1 MKKVRPIICILL
13 CIFVM
18 PVFSQTSSIRGLTV
32 IAEYTDY
39 PYGVP
44 SASIDLMMNQTGF
57 NLWNNQGS
65 VKDYYYAQTNGKH
78 TITSQIVR
86 VALPQNFNYYHG
98 DGGGGSD
105 LLPHLVAGINQQY
118 PAGFQNLT
126 LRPETGNLWH
136 FNILSRGPR
145 GFGYAFV
152 VENLSIKNNGVLLN
166 IVTGNISNMG
176 PVDQPSLNTVCHEM
190 GHSVFGWT
198 DYYRTNV
205 SNLGDFCAM
214 ASAGTETP
222 MPINPGL
229 RYLKGW
235 TNDVIELRGDVTA
248 FYNVESNSY
257 NKILKYTNPTNP
269 KEYLILYPHA
279 YGGYYQSAKAPDQ
292 GLAIYYVD
300 EDGGLYSNQGSHP
313 IVHLIQADG
322 LDELHDELSGSHVR
336 GDNNDLFDNVTSV
349 FSSATHPFRWKNGNE
364 TGLTI
369 SDISAPGANM
379 TFKVNG
385 RSNTIN
391 VQTAALVNGTITPS
405 GMIGYPSGQA
415 KVFTIVA
422 DIGYE
427 VENVLFNGVS
437 LGAVTTFNFNGSGGA
452 HTLKATFKKR
462 TSGDVLPASWNQI
475 DIGDSRTIGVSG
487 YNNGVFGLESGSYD
501 IWGTNDGLRYVYQS
515 LTGDGELVA
524 HIKDM
529 NKPLEWSKAG
539 LMFRETLSSDSKY
552 FFLAKT
558 PYNSLAPQL
567 RTATGGG
574 ADHNPSSIQNLHI
587 YNLYNWVKMTRNGNL
602 FESFCSK
609 DGVNWVLMAST
620 NIAMNQS
627 IYVGFAAGAGS
638 NEVNTKIQIDQV
650 TLKASN
656 ALPSVSITTPV
667 NNAKFDAPAYIS
679 IAATANDT
687 DGTIAK
693 VELFI
698 GNSITSKAIDIV
710 APYTFY
716 WTGVLAGTYSIT
728 VKATD
733 DKGGVTTSA
742 PVTVVVTNPV
752 TQSPYGGSAWPIPGI
767 IEAENYDLGGQGL
780 AFNDLTTANQ
790 GGYYRVDA
798 VDIEPASGGYNVGY
812 ITSGEWLEYTVNVT
826 AGTYAIDA
834 KVAAM
839 AAGNSFRLEMDGTAI
854 TTITVPATGG
864 WQAWQTVSVSNVVLT
879 AGQKVLRIYANS
891 NDFNIDKLTFTKVIT
906 TPLQTPYGGTAW
918 NIPGTVE
925 AENYDLGGQGI
936 AYNDVIAANQ
946 GNAFRTDAV
955 DIENCNAGGFNLG
968 YILTDEWVEYTV
980 NITANGKYTINALLA
995 ATTAGRTFRLELDGI
1010 SIASFNVPNTGGWQ
1024 NWQSTMV
1031 NNISLTAGQKVL
1043 RIYAT
1048 SVDFN
1053 IDKLIFT
1060 RTSAREGLIEEVQL
1074 KNAISTAPNP
1084 FSEQTTFMVDVAN
1097 EGHSTLKLYDMNG
1110 VLVGVVLDEYLEK
1123 GNHKYSFDTHALTS
1137 GIYLL
1142 HYTSADGVVSKT
1154 IIKQ

>member
-1 MKKVRPIICILL
+1 MKKIRPILSILL
-13 CIFVM
+13 CIFTL
-18 PVFSQTSSIRGLTV
+18 PVFSQTSSIQGITV

-39 PYGVP
+39 AYGIP

-65 VKDYYYAQTNGKH
+65 VKDFYFAQTNGKY
-78 TITSQIVR
+78 TVTSQIVR

-98 DGGGGSD
+98 DGGGGGD
-105 LLPHLVAGINQQY
+105 LLPHIVASINQQF

-126 LRPETGNLWH
+126 IRPETGNLWQ

-152 VENLSIKNNGVLLN
+152 VENLSVKNNGALLN

-176 PVDQPSLNTVCHEM
+176 PLDQPTLNTVCHEM
-190 GHSVFGWT
+190 GHSLFAWT

-205 SNLGDFCAM
+205 SNLGDFCVM

-222 MPINPGL
+222 MPVNPGL

-235 TNDVIELRGDVTA
+235 ANDVVELRGDVTG
-248 FYNVESNSY
+248 FYNVPSNSY
-257 NKILKYTNPTNP
+257 SKIFKYTNPNNP
-269 KEYLILYPHA
+269 KEYLILYAHA

-313 IVHLIQADG
+313 IIHLIQADG
-322 LDELHDELSGSHVR
+322 LDEMHDELSGSHVR
-336 GDNNDLFDNVTSV
+336 GDNNDLFDNITSV

-364 TGLTI
+364 TGLDI

-379 TFKVNG
+379 TFKING

-391 VQTAALVNGTITPS
+391 VQAAALVNGTITPS

-427 VENVLFNGVS
+427 VENVLFNGIS

-452 HTLKATFKKR
+452 HSLKATFKKR
-462 TSGDVLPASWNQI
+462 TSGDVLPTVWNQV
-475 DIGDSRTIGVSG
+475 DIGSSRTVGVSG
-487 YNNGVFGLESGSYD
+487 YRNGVFGLESGSFD
-501 IWGTNDGLRYVYQS
+501 IWGTSDGLRYVYQS

-539 LMFRETLSSDSKY
+539 LMFRETLNADSKY

-567 RTATGGG
+567 RTSTGGG
-574 ADHNPSSIQNLHI
+574 AEHNPSGIQNLHI
-587 YNLYNWVKMTRNGNL
+587 YNLYNWFKMTRKGNV
-602 FESFCSK
+602 FESFCSR

-620 NIAMNQS
+620 TIAMNQS

-638 NEVNTKIQIDQV
+638 NEVNTKIQFDQV
-650 TLKASN
+650 TIKASN
-656 ALPSVSITTPV
+656 ALPSVSINTPL
-667 NNAKFDAPAYIS
+667 NNTGYTAPANIN
-679 IAATANDT
+679 ITATANDT
-687 DGTIAK
+687 DGNIAK

-698 GNSITSKAIDIV
+698 GNSTTPKAIDMF
-710 APYTFY
+710 APYTFSL
-716 WTGVLAGTYSIT
+716 TNVLAGTYSIT

-733 DKGGVTTSA
+733 DKGGVTTSTA
-742 PVTVVVTNPV
+742 VVVVVTNPIV
-752 TQSPYGGSAWPIPGI
+752 QTPYGGSVWPIPGV
-767 IEAENYDLGGQGL
+767 IEAENYDVGGQGIS
-780 AFNDLTTANQ
+780 FNDFTTANL
-790 GGYYRVDA
+790 GNSYRADA
-798 VDIEPASGGYNVGY
+798 VDVEPNAAGYNVGY

-826 AGTYAIDA
+826 AGTYTIDA

-839 AAGNSFRLEMDGTAI
+839 VAGKTFRLEFDTTAFA
-854 TTITVPATGG
+854 TITVPNTGG
-864 WQAWQTVSVSNVVLT
+864 WQAWQTVSVGNVVLS

-891 NDFNIDKLTFTKVIT
+891 NDFNIDKITFTKVISP
-906 TPLQTPYGGTAW
+906 PLQTPFGGTAW

-925 AENYDLGGQGI
+925 AEYYDNGGQGV
-936 AYNDVIAANQ
+936 AYNDINAANL
-946 GNAFRTDAV
+946 GNAFRSDGV
-955 DIENCNAGGFNLG
+955 DIENCNVGGYNLG
-968 YILTDEWVEYTV
+968 YIVTDEWVEYTV
-980 NITANGKYTINALLA
+980 NVTANGKYSINALLA
-995 ATTAGRTFRLELDGI
+995 ATTVGRTFRLELDGI
-1010 SIASFNVPNTGGWQ
+1010 SIAAFNVPNTGGWQ
-1024 NWQSTMV
+1024 AWQSTV
-1031 NNISLTAGQKVL
+1031 VSNVSLTAGQKML

-1053 IDKLIFT
+1053 VDKLIFT
-1060 RTSAREGLIEEVQL
+1060 RTSAREGVTEEVQL
-1074 KNAISTAPNP
+1074 KNVISTAPNP
-1084 FSEQTTFMVDVAN
+1084 FSEQTTFVVDVAN
-1097 EGHSTLKLYDMNG
+1097 DGQSSLKLYNMNG
-1110 VLVGVVLDEYLEK
+1110 VLVDVIVDEFLEK
-1123 GNHKYSFDTHALTS
+1123 GNYKYSFDAHQLTS

-1142 HYTSADGVVSKT
+1142 HYASVDGVILKT